1 MYTRLHAVVKLL
13 GKRVLLRF
21 FVSLI
26 VLVSLFIANVVVMYM
41 PELLVCECHVCLEW
55 FAAAMALLMCLLAL
69 RFVVVN
75 RVVGG

>member
-1 MYTRLHAVVKLL
+1 MVRLL
-13 GKRVLLRF
+13 GKRVIFRF
-21 FVSLI
+21 LISLVI
-26 VLVSLFIANVVVMYM
+26 LVSLFIANVVVAYM

-75 RVVGG
+75 RVVGD